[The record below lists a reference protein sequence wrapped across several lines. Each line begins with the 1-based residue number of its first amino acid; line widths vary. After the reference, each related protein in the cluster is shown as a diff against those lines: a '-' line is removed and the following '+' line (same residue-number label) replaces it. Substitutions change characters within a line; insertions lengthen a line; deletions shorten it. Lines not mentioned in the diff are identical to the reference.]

1 LIDVNGYLVDRLA
14 RPHAVLVVDAQRAFF
29 ADDGSWAKLGYD
41 VAPMRAALP
50 KIGAL
55 IGRARMSK
63 VPVIH
68 VRTVGAHWLNWPR
81 HVAPPELVSRL
92 VARHPEGGML
102 VEGSRDVEL
111 APEATPLAGEPVITK
126 HAYDAFNGTPLAL
139 TLRHLGVETVV
150 LAGLTTDGC
159 VDTTARSALCHG
171 FAVILAH
178 DAMAT
183 EQPLA
188 HEASLAVLGRLVGPA
203 ASVEEIVT
211 TPGW

>member
-1 LIDVNGYLVDRLA
+1 LVDVNNYLVDRLA
-14 RPHAVLVVDAQRAFF
+14 RPHAVLIVDVQRAFF
-29 ADDGSWAKLGYD
+29 AEDGSWAKLGYD

-50 KIGAL
+50 RIGAL
-55 IGRARMSK
+55 IGRARMGE
-63 VPVIH
+63 VPVVHI
-68 VRTVGAHWLNWPR
+68 RTVGAHWLNWPR

-92 VARHPEGGML
+92 VARRPKGEIL
-102 VEGSRDVEL
+102 VDGSSDVEF
-111 APEATPLAGEPVITK
+111 AAEATPLAGEPIVTK
-126 HAYDAFNGTPLAL
+126 HAYDAFNGTPLAF
-139 TLRHLGVETVV
+139 TLRHLGVETIV

-171 FAVILAH
+171 FGVVLAH

-188 HEASLAVLGRLVGPA
+188 HEASLAALGRLVGPA

-211 TPGW
+211 SPGW